1 MKRDVTG
8 STGEDMCG
16 GTMNVMMSRGVV
28 DDAGC
33 VQSGLWA
40 VKESMCVWGGVG

>member
-33 VQSGLWA
+33 VQGGLRA
-40 VKESMCVWGGVG
+40 ATESMCVGGVG